1 MKKVIALAGV
11 HDSGKTS
18 VLLGLLAKL
27 KRTQGVSL
35 LSNAA
40 SVPVG
45 QGRDRREVLLYN
57 TTVGAVKIG
66 VCTGG
71 DTKRIIQDNFTFLN
85 GNRCD
90 IGFTACRSAASSD
103 TVKEVIAQSGN
114 VLPFFVAKMQTPSG
128 RQQRV
133 DTHTIDQLLAM
144 IP

>member
-11 HDSGKTS
+11 HDSGKTT

-27 KRTQGVSL
+27 KGTQGVPCQSIVT
-35 LSNAA
+35 
-40 SVPVG
+40 SVPVANG
-45 QGRDRREVLLYN
+45 SDRREVLQYN
-57 TTVGAVKIG
+57 TTIGTVRIG

-71 DTKRIIQDNFTFLN
+71 DTKGIIQDNFTFLN
-85 GNRCD
+85 GNSCD

-114 VLPFFVAKMQTPSG
+114 VIPLFVAKMQTPAV
-128 RQQRV
+128 RQQQI
-133 DTHTIDQLLAM
+133 DAHTVDQLIAM